1 MLLSCKCSQEPH
13 PEPPLRSTVPLQHES
28 GPSFCQIRISRL
40 LLTVAQPRL
49 FWSLSFVAVN
59 PHDLWS
65 YCLERI
71 ILSKLLWD
79 LVAGL
84 PSLASRVPG
93 REAQILPWADFF
105 QGMLPGVEV
114 PTASWVMP
122 QAPAGLHWGFHRL
135 SCWEQSL
142 FDEGTLL
149 REGQSE
155 TNLKSLTS
163 ASMEK
168 SDENKVEN
176 T

>member
-1 MLLSCKCSQEPH
+1 MKMFPGTTPRATTQVHSAPPAWIWTFLLPDPYFPASSY
-13 PEPPLRSTVPLQHES
+13 S
-28 GPSFCQIRISRL
+28 GSAPSL
-40 LLTVAQPRL
+40 L
-49 FWSLSFVAVN
+49 WSLSFVAVN

-79 LVAGL
+79 SVAGL
-84 PSLASRVPG
+84 PSLASHVPG

-122 QAPAGLHWGFHRL
+122 QAPAGLHRGFHRL
-135 SCWEQSL
+135 SCWELSL

-176 T
+176 I